1 MYARGGQ
8 KKVCMQSV
16 CVGVNEDYSELCHLQ
31 TGGQVCFQNDE
42 TEQVKQH
49 K

>member
-1 MYARGGQ
+1 MRERGE
-8 KKVCMQSV
+8 KRYECMKPG
-16 CVGVNEDYSELCHLQ
+16 CVGVDEDYSELCHLQ
-31 TGGQVCFQNDE
+31 TGGQVCFQHDE